1 MTIRVAQVATGNAG
15 RLTLRQLITDDRFEL
30 VAVSVSNPDKFGMD
44 AGELAG
50 LPPTTGVAAV
60 GGLDA
65 VIAAGPECVVYCA
78 MGDTRPVE
86 ATNDVRKLL
95 EAGIDVVGS
104 APGTLQF
111 PWGTMPQKV
120 IDKVEA
126 SAQAGRAS
134 VYITGVD
141 PGFASDLVPLALAST
156 CQRVEQVKCYELADY
171 ATYDGA
177 EVMFDLMG
185 FGKPVGETPLLFLPG
200 VLGLAWGTALRMM
213 AAGLGF
219 VIDDIV
225 EDWEAEPAPESY
237 DIAAGRIEKGTIAAL
252 KFSISGMVAGHPAVV
267 VEHVTRTRDD
277 LRPDWARPAAGG
289 GSYRVEI
296 TGEPSYV
303 VDVVPSSEH
312 GDHNHAA
319 IVAACGRIVNAIPDV
334 RRPPRHPHDPRP
346 PAAHRARDVRRAVGQ
361 HRRAALTSVRA
372 ALCVR
377 WCGCGRRVLAV
388 PPEPPAGSDVGLG
401 PQRGRPCGSCVG
413 NGPGD
418 DRDDAAQRPRVGR

>member
-1 MTIRVAQVATGNAG
+1 MPIRVAQVSTGNAG
-15 RLTLRQLITDDRFEL
+15 KLTLRQLIADDRFEL
-30 VAVSVSNPDKFGMD
+30 VAVSTSTADKIGKD

-50 LPPTTGVAAV
+50 VDAVTGITAV
-60 GGLDA
+60 GDLDA
-65 VIAAGPECVVYCA
+65 LIAAEPECVVYCA

-86 ATNDVRKLL
+86 ATNDVRKIL

-126 SAQAGRAS
+126 SAQAGGAS

-141 PGFASDLVPLALAST
+141 PGWASDIVPLALAST
-156 CQRVEQVKCYELADY
+156 CQRIEQIKTYELADY

-185 FGKPVGETPLLFLPG
+185 FGHPVDSVPMLFLPG
-200 VLGLAWGTALRMM
+200 VLGLAWGTAIRMT
-213 AAGLGF
+213 AAALGIE
-219 VIDDIV
+219 VDEIV
-225 EDWEAEPAPESY
+225 EFWEAEPAPETY
-237 DIAAGRIEKGTIAAL
+237 EIAAGTIEKGTIAAL
-252 KFSISGMVAGHPAVV
+252 HFSISGMVDGHPAIV

-277 LRPDWARPAAGG
+277 LRPDWARPSAGG

-319 IVAACGRIVNAIPDV
+319 IVAACGRIVNTIPDV
-334 RRPPRHPHDPRP
+334 IKAAPGIRTTLELPLPTGHGTYVAPRK
-346 PAAHRARDVRRAVGQ
+346 
-361 HRRAALTSVRA
+361 
-372 ALCVR
+372 
-377 WCGCGRRVLAV
+377 
-388 PPEPPAGSDVGLG
+388 
-401 PQRGRPCGSCVG
+401 
-413 NGPGD
+413 
-418 DRDDAAQRPRVGR
+418 

>member
-1 MTIRVAQVATGNAG
+1 MAIRVAQVGTGNAG
-15 RLTLRQLITDDRFEL
+15 MLTLRQLIDDDRFEL
-30 VAVSVSNPDKFGMD
+30 VAVSVSTPEKVGKD

-50 LPPTTGVAAV
+50 LDVVTGVTAV
-60 GGLDA
+60 EDLDA
-65 VIAAGPECVVYCA
+65 LIAAGPECAVYCA

-86 ATNDVRKLL
+86 ATNDVRRLL

-111 PWGTMPQKV
+111 PWGTMPDKV
-120 IDKVEA
+120 IEKVEA
-126 SAQAGRAS
+126 SARAGDAT

-156 CQRVEQVKCYELADY
+156 CQRIEQIRCYELADY

-185 FGKPVGETPLLFLPG
+185 FGRPVTDTPLLFLPG
-200 VLGLAWGTALRMM
+200 VLGLAWGTAIRMM
-213 AAGLGF
+213 ATGLGIE
-219 VIDDIV
+219 VDEIV
-225 EDWEAEPAPESY
+225 EHWEAEPAPESY

-252 KFSISGMVAGHPAVV
+252 KFSISGMVAGHPAIV

-303 VDVVPSSEH
+303 VDVVPSSAH

-319 IVAACGRIVNAIPDV
+319 IVAACGRIVNSIPDV
-334 RRPPRHPHDPRP
+334 LAAEPGIRTTLDLPLPTGHGTYWPPS
-346 PAAHRARDVRRAVGQ
+346 
-361 HRRAALTSVRA
+361 L
-372 ALCVR
+372 
-377 WCGCGRRVLAV
+377 
-388 PPEPPAGSDVGLG
+388 
-401 PQRGRPCGSCVG
+401 
-413 NGPGD
+413 
-418 DRDDAAQRPRVGR
+418 

>member
-15 RLTLRQLITDDRFEL
+15 MLTLRQLISDDRFEL
-30 VAVSVSNPDKFGMD
+30 VAVGTSTPDKVGTD

-50 LPPTTGVAAV
+50 LDVRTGVQAV
-60 GGLDA
+60 GDLDA
-65 VIAAGPECVVYCA
+65 VVAARPECVVYCA

-104 APGTLQF
+104 APGSLQF
-111 PWGTMPQKV
+111 PWGTMPEKV
-120 IDKVEA
+120 IDKVGA
-126 SAQAGRAS
+126 SAQAGGAS
-134 VYITGVD
+134 LYITGVD

-185 FGKPVGETPLLFLPG
+185 FGHPVDSTPLLFLPG
-200 VLGLAWGTALRMM
+200 VLAMAWGTAIRMM
-213 AAGLGF
+213 AAGLGIEVDEITEF
-219 VIDDIV
+219 
-225 EDWEAEPAPESY
+225 WEAEPAPESY

-252 KFSISGMVAGHPAVV
+252 HFSISGLVDGHPAIV

-277 LRPDWARPAAGG
+277 LRPDWARPPSGG
-289 GSYRVEI
+289 GAYRVEI
-296 TGEPSYV
+296 TGEPNYV
-303 VDVVPSSEH
+303 VDIVPSSEH

-334 RRPPRHPHDPRP
+334 LAAPPGIRTTLDLPLPTGRGTFTRP
-346 PAAHRARDVRRAVGQ
+346 VV
-361 HRRAALTSVRA
+361 
-372 ALCVR
+372 
-377 WCGCGRRVLAV
+377 
-388 PPEPPAGSDVGLG
+388 E
-401 PQRGRPCGSCVG
+401 
-413 NGPGD
+413 
-418 DRDDAAQRPRVGR
+418 

>member
-1 MTIRVAQVATGNAG
+1 MAIRVAHIGTGNVG
-15 RLTLRQLITDDRFEL
+15 RIALSELIENPAFEL
-30 VAVSVSNPDKFGMD
+30 TGLVVSTDEKVGKD

-50 LPPTTGVAAV
+50 VDTVTGIAAV
-60 GGLDA
+60 GDLDSL
-65 VIAAGPECVVYCA
+65 IAAGPECVVYCA

-86 ATNDVRKLL
+86 ATNDVRTLL

-126 SAQAGRAS
+126 SALAGNAS

-156 CQRVEQVKCYELADY
+156 CQRIEQITCYELADY

-185 FGKPVGETPLLFLPG
+185 FGKPVTDTPLLFLPG
-200 VLGLAWGTALRMM
+200 VLGLAWGTAIRMM
-213 AAGLGF
+213 ASGLGIE
-219 VIDDIV
+219 VDEIV
-225 EDWEAEPAPESY
+225 EHWEAEPAPESY
-237 DIAAGRIEKGTIAAL
+237 EIAAGRIEQGTIAAL
-252 KFSISGMVAGHPAVV
+252 KFSISGMVDGHPAIV
-267 VEHVTRTRDD
+267 VEHVTRTRAD
-277 LRPDWARPAAGG
+277 LRPDWARPSAGG

-296 TGEPSYV
+296 KGEPSYV

-334 RRPPRHPHDPRP
+334 R
-346 PAAHRARDVRRAVGQ
+346 AAAPGIRTTLDLPLPTGRGTYVGPSGT
-361 HRRAALTSVRA
+361 A
-372 ALCVR
+372 
-377 WCGCGRRVLAV
+377 
-388 PPEPPAGSDVGLG
+388 
-401 PQRGRPCGSCVG
+401 
-413 NGPGD
+413 
-418 DRDDAAQRPRVGR
+418 

>member
-1 MTIRVAQVATGNAG
+1 MPIRVAQVGTGNAG
-15 RLTLRQLITDDRFEL
+15 MLTLRQLIADDRFEL
-30 VAVSVSNPDKFGMD
+30 VAVSVSTPEKVGRD

-50 LPPTTGVAAV
+50 LDVVTGVTAV
-60 GGLDA
+60 GDLDA
-65 VIAAGPECVVYCA
+65 LVAARPECAVYCA

-111 PWGTMPQKV
+111 PWGTMPDKV
-120 IDKVEA
+120 IEKVEA
-126 SAQAGRAS
+126 SARAGAAT

-141 PGFASDLVPLALAST
+141 PGFASDLLPLALAST
-156 CQRVEQVKCYELADY
+156 CQRIEQIRCFELADY

-185 FGKPVGETPLLFLPG
+185 FGRPVTDTPLLFLPG
-200 VLGLAWGTALRMM
+200 VLGLAWGTAIRMM
-213 AAGLGF
+213 ATGLGIE
-219 VIDDIV
+219 VDDII
-225 EDWEAEPAPESY
+225 EHWEAEPAPESY

-252 KFSISGMVAGHPAVV
+252 RFSISGMVAGHPAIV
-267 VEHVTRTRDD
+267 VEHFTRTRDD

-289 GSYRVEI
+289 GSYRIEI

-334 RRPPRHPHDPRP
+334 LAAEPGIRTTLDLPLPTGQGTFS
-346 PAAHRARDVRRAVGQ
+346 PALR
-361 HRRAALTSVRA
+361 
-372 ALCVR
+372 
-377 WCGCGRRVLAV
+377 
-388 PPEPPAGSDVGLG
+388 
-401 PQRGRPCGSCVG
+401 
-413 NGPGD
+413 
-418 DRDDAAQRPRVGR
+418 

>member
-15 RLTLRQLITDDRFEL
+15 MLTLRQLISDARFEL
-30 VAVSVSNPDKFGMD
+30 VAVSTSSPEKVGQD
-44 AGELAG
+44 AGALAG
-50 LPPTTGVAAV
+50 LDVVTGITAVAD
-60 GGLDA
+60 LDTL
-65 VIAAGPECVVYCA
+65 IATNPDAVVYCA

-111 PWGTMPQKV
+111 PWGTMPEKV

-126 SAQAGRAS
+126 AARAGGAS

-141 PGFASDLVPLALAST
+141 PGWASDLVPLALAST
-156 CQRVEQVKCYELADY
+156 CQRIEQIKTYELADY

-185 FGKPVGETPLLFLPG
+185 FGHPVDSVPMLFLPG
-200 VLGLAWGTALRMM
+200 VLGLAWGTAIRMT
-213 AAGLGF
+213 ASALGIE
-219 VIDDIV
+219 VDEIV
-225 EDWEAEPAPESY
+225 EFWEAEPAPETYEIS
-237 DIAAGRIEKGTIAAL
+237 AGTIEKGTIAAL
-252 KFSISGMVAGHPAVV
+252 HFSITGMVKGHPAIV

-296 TGEPSYV
+296 TGEPNYV
-303 VDVVPSSEH
+303 VDIVPTSEH

-334 RRPPRHPHDPRP
+334 I
-346 PAAHRARDVRRAVGQ
+346 AA
-361 HRRAALTSVRA
+361 
-372 ALCVR
+372 
-377 WCGCGRRVLAV
+377 
-388 PPEPPAGSDVGLG
+388 EPGIRTTLDLPLPTGKGTYVG
-401 PQRGRPCGSCVG
+401 PQG
-413 NGPGD
+413 
-418 DRDDAAQRPRVGR
+418 

>member
-1 MTIRVAQVATGNAG
+1 MSPTSPATRVAQVATGNAG

-30 VAVSVSNPDKFGMD
+30 VAVSTSSPDKVGRD

-50 LPPTTGVAAV
+50 LDVVTGVTAV
-60 GGLDA
+60 GDLDSL
-65 VIAAGPECVVYCA
+65 IAAAPECVVYCA

-86 ATNDVRKLL
+86 ATNDVCRLL
-95 EAGIDVVGS
+95 AAGIDVVGS

-111 PWGTMPQKV
+111 PWGTMPDKV
-120 IDKVEA
+120 VAKVEA
-126 SAQAGRAS
+126 AAEAGQAS

-141 PGFASDLVPLALAST
+141 PGFASDLIPLALAST
-156 CQRVEQVKCYELADY
+156 CQRVEQVRCYELADY

-185 FGKPVGETPLLFLPG
+185 FGKPVTETPLLFLPG
-200 VLGLAWGTALRMM
+200 VLGFAWGTAIRMI
-213 AAGLGF
+213 ATGLGIE
-219 VIDDIV
+219 VDEVV
-225 EDWEAEPAPESY
+225 ESWEAEPAPESY

-252 KFSISGMVAGHPAVV
+252 RFSISGLVAGHPAVV

-303 VDVVPSSEH
+303 VDIVPSSAH

-334 RRPPRHPHDPRP
+334 R
-346 PAAHRARDVRRAVGQ
+346 AAAPGIRTTLDLPLPTGRGTYTG
-361 HRRAALTSVRA
+361 LTPVA
-372 ALCVR
+372 
-377 WCGCGRRVLAV
+377 
-388 PPEPPAGSDVGLG
+388 
-401 PQRGRPCGSCVG
+401 
-413 NGPGD
+413 
-418 DRDDAAQRPRVGR
+418 

>member
-1 MTIRVAQVATGNAG
+1 MPIRVAQVGTGNAG
-15 RLTLRQLITDDRFEL
+15 MLTLRQLITDDRFEL
-30 VAVSVSNPDKFGMD
+30 VAVSVSTEEKIGKD

-50 LPPTTGVAAV
+50 LEVVTGVTAV
-60 GGLDA
+60 GDLDA
-65 VIAAGPECVVYCA
+65 LIAATPDCAVYCA

-86 ATNDVRKLL
+86 ATNDVRLLL

-111 PWGTMPQKV
+111 PWGTMPEKV
-120 IDKVEA
+120 IAKVED
-126 SAQAGRAS
+126 SARAGDAT

-141 PGFASDLVPLALAST
+141 PGFASDLLPLALAST
-156 CQRVEQVKCYELADY
+156 CQRIEQVKCYELADY

-185 FGKPVGETPLLFLPG
+185 FGKPVTDTPLLFLPG
-200 VLGLAWGTALRMM
+200 VLGMAWGTAIRMM
-213 AAGLGF
+213 ATGLGIE
-219 VIDDIV
+219 VDEIV
-225 EDWEAEPAPESY
+225 EHWEAEPAPESY

-252 KFSISGMVAGHPAVV
+252 KFSISGMVAGHPAIV

-289 GSYRVEI
+289 GSYRIEI

-334 RRPPRHPHDPRP
+334 I
-346 PAAHRARDVRRAVGQ
+346 AAEAGIRTTLDLPLPTGHGTYVG
-361 HRRAALTSVRA
+361 ASA
-372 ALCVR
+372 
-377 WCGCGRRVLAV
+377 
-388 PPEPPAGSDVGLG
+388 
-401 PQRGRPCGSCVG
+401 
-413 NGPGD
+413 
-418 DRDDAAQRPRVGR
+418 

>member
-15 RLTLRQLITDDRFEL
+15 MLTLRQLIDDPRFEL
-30 VAVSVSNPDKFGMD
+30 VAVSTSTPDKVGRD

-50 LPPTTGVAAV
+50 LGVTTGVTAV
-60 GGLDA
+60 GDLDA
-65 VIAAGPECVVYCA
+65 LIATRPDCVVYCA

-86 ATNDVRKLL
+86 ATHDVRRLL

-104 APGTLQF
+104 APGSLQF
-111 PWGTMPQKV
+111 PWGTMPPKV
-120 IDKVEA
+120 VDKVEA
-126 SAQAGRAS
+126 AAQAGGAS
-134 VYITGVD
+134 VYVTGVD

-156 CQRVEQVKCYELADY
+156 CQRVTQVTCYELADY

-185 FGKPVGETPLLFLPG
+185 FGKPVTDTPLLFLPG
-200 VLGLAWGTALRMM
+200 VLAMAWGTAIRMM
-213 AAGLGF
+213 ATGLGF
-219 VIDDIV
+219 EVDEIV
-225 EDWEAEPAPESY
+225 EDWEAEPAPEGY
-237 DIAAGRIEKGTIAAL
+237 DIAAGRIEQGTIAAL
-252 KFSISGMVAGHPAVV
+252 KFSISGMVAGHPAIVV
-267 VEHVTRTRDD
+267 QHVTRTRDD

-334 RRPPRHPHDPRP
+334 VAAPPGIRTTLDLPLP
-346 PAAHRARDVRRAVGQ
+346 
-361 HRRAALTSVRA
+361 T
-372 ALCVR
+372 
-377 WCGCGRRVLAV
+377 GRGTYA
-388 PPEPPAGSDVGLG
+388 
-401 PQRGRPCGSCVG
+401 
-413 NGPGD
+413 GPGS
-418 DRDDAAQRPRVGR
+418 GR

>member
-30 VAVSVSNPDKFGMD
+30 VAVSTSSPGKVGTD
-44 AGELAG
+44 AGALAG
-50 LPPTTGVAAV
+50 LDVVTGVAAV
-60 GGLDA
+60 GSLDEL
-65 VIAAGPECVVYCA
+65 IAARPECVVYCA

-86 ATNDVRKLL
+86 ATSEVRRLL

-111 PWGTMPQKV
+111 PWGTMPDTV
-120 IDKVEA
+120 VEKVEA
-126 SAQAGRAS
+126 AARAGGAT
-134 VYITGVD
+134 VYVTGVD
-141 PGFASDLVPLALAST
+141 PGFASDLLPLALAST
-156 CQRVEQVKCYELADY
+156 CQRIEQIRCYELADY

-185 FGKPVGETPLLFLPG
+185 FGRPLDETPMLFLPG
-200 VLGLAWGTALRMM
+200 VLGFAWGTAIRMM
-213 AAGLGF
+213 AAGLGIE
-219 VIDDIV
+219 VDEVV
-225 EDWEAEPAPESY
+225 EHWEAEPAPESY
-237 DIAAGRIEKGTIAAL
+237 DIAAGRIEQGTIAAL
-252 KFSISGMVAGHPAVV
+252 KFSITGMVGGRPAIV

-303 VDVVPSSEH
+303 VDIVPSSEH

-334 RRPPRHPHDPRP
+334 RAAAPGIRTTLDLPLPTGRGTFAPR
-346 PAAHRARDVRRAVGQ
+346 
-361 HRRAALTSVRA
+361 
-372 ALCVR
+372 
-377 WCGCGRRVLAV
+377 
-388 PPEPPAGSDVGLG
+388 
-401 PQRGRPCGSCVG
+401 
-413 NGPGD
+413 
-418 DRDDAAQRPRVGR
+418 

>member
-1 MTIRVAQVATGNAG
+1 MTITVAQVGTGNAG
-15 RLTLRQLITDDRFEL
+15 MLTLRQLISDDRFEL
-30 VAVSVSNPDKFGMD
+30 VAVSVSTPDKVGKD

-50 LPPTTGVAAV
+50 LDVVTGITAV
-60 GGLDA
+60 GDLDA
-65 VIAAGPECVVYCA
+65 LIATAPECAVYCA

-111 PWGTMPQKV
+111 PWGTMPDKV

-126 SAQAGRAS
+126 SARAGNAT

-141 PGFASDLVPLALAST
+141 PGFASDLIPLALAST
-156 CQRVEQVKCYELADY
+156 CQRIEQVKCYELADY

-185 FGKPVGETPLLFLPG
+185 FGKPVTDTPLLFLPG
-200 VLGLAWGTALRMM
+200 VLGMAWGTAIRMM
-213 AAGLGF
+213 ATGLGIE
-219 VIDDIV
+219 VDEIV
-225 EDWEAEPAPESY
+225 EHWEAEPAPESY
-237 DIAAGRIEKGTIAAL
+237 DIAAGRIEEGTIAAL
-252 KFSISGMVAGHPAVV
+252 KFSISGMVDGHPAIV

-334 RRPPRHPHDPRP
+334 LAAEPGIRTTLDLPLPTGHGTFVP
-346 PAAHRARDVRRAVGQ
+346 PATA
-361 HRRAALTSVRA
+361 
-372 ALCVR
+372 
-377 WCGCGRRVLAV
+377 
-388 PPEPPAGSDVGLG
+388 
-401 PQRGRPCGSCVG
+401 
-413 NGPGD
+413 
-418 DRDDAAQRPRVGR
+418 

>member
-15 RLTLRQLITDDRFEL
+15 MLTLRQLIADDRFEL
-30 VAVSVSNPDKFGMD
+30 VAVSTSSADKVGKD

-50 LPPTTGVAAV
+50 VEVVTGISAV
-60 GGLDA
+60 GDLDA
-65 VIAAGPECVVYCA
+65 LIAAGPECVVYCA

-86 ATNDVRKLL
+86 ATNDVRRLL

-104 APGTLQF
+104 APGTLQY

-126 SAQAGRAS
+126 SAQAGQAS
-134 VYITGVD
+134 VYLTGVD

-156 CQRVEQVKCYELADY
+156 CQRIEQIKCYELADY
-171 ATYDGA
+171 ATYDGT

-185 FGKPVGETPLLFLPG
+185 FGSPVDSTPLLFLPG
-200 VLGLAWGTALRMM
+200 VLALAWGTAIRMM
-213 AAGLGF
+213 ASGLGIE
-219 VIDDIV
+219 VDEIV
-225 EDWEAEPAPESY
+225 ESWEAEPAPESY

-252 KFSISGMVAGHPAVV
+252 HFSISGLVDGHPAIV

-277 LRPDWARPAAGG
+277 LRPDWARPSSGG
-289 GSYRVEI
+289 GAYRIEI

-334 RRPPRHPHDPRP
+334 RAAAPGIRTTLDLPLPTGRGTYVGPRI
-346 PAAHRARDVRRAVGQ
+346 A
-361 HRRAALTSVRA
+361 
-372 ALCVR
+372 
-377 WCGCGRRVLAV
+377 
-388 PPEPPAGSDVGLG
+388 
-401 PQRGRPCGSCVG
+401 
-413 NGPGD
+413 
-418 DRDDAAQRPRVGR
+418 